1 VITDTSDPHH
11 FRELASLLRTGRS
24 LADEQRARRDA
35 RRLRRKLD
43 REAGG
48 YERRKDGARMSPA
61 AFLRSELRGVSGMG
75 YPEMLRRWKA
85 MGGKPETLERTISA
99 GPYRL
104 QRETMDFNRAYVYR
118 APALVERKAAIY
130 IPPAACHSRS
140 AYETDQPRLRKAV
153 NREEEPMGE
162 YSHSR
167 EQGPREEPEVTFESL
182 PEATTVGRQPPDS
195 EPSTASASEEQRAG
209 AEGAEREAAAPSE
222 EPVPLPEDP
231 PRGRPSEEQ

>member
-1 VITDTSDPHH
+1 MITDTSDPHH

-85 MGGKPETLERTISA
+85 MGGKPETLERAIAA

-104 QRETMDFNRAYVYR
+104 KREPMDFNRTYVY
-118 APALVERKAAIY
+118 PAVV
-130 IPPAACHSRS
+130 P
-140 AYETDQPRLRKAV
+140 
-153 NREEEPMGE
+153 
-162 YSHSR
+162 
-167 EQGPREEPEVTFESL
+167 
-182 PEATTVGRQPPDS
+182 
-195 EPSTASASEEQRAG
+195 
-209 AEGAEREAAAPSE
+209 AEREPL
-222 EPVPLPEDP
+222 EPYQTL
-231 PRGRPSEEQ
+231 SASCM